1 MTLLFYFVIISI
13 ICIAMKKEKGNK
25 NKSLKSL
32 KNKKREETVSVQ
44 NAERYFPDINYGLSD
59 EQVAKRQ
66 EDGLINA
73 KPKSLSKSY
82 WSIFRTNFLTL
93 FNALNLFLFIL
104 ALIFG
109 NLKNSLFMFII
120 VANIIIGTIQEIRA
134 KKTVEKLSLLSA
146 PKAKVVRNGS
156 EKEISVE
163 EVVLDDIILLKT
175 GNEVISDC
183 ILIDGECEVN
193 ESLLT
198 GEQDAIPKKEGDI
211 LYSGS
216 FLSSGSCR
224 AKVNSVGKENYA
236 QTIVASAQRYK
247 KPNSELMRSIN
258 WIIRGI
264 SFLLIPVGIIVFL
277 RQYAQ
282 TTINNA
288 VTNTIGALISMIPEG
303 LVLLISLAL
312 AVGVIKLVK
321 KRTLVQELYCIE
333 ALARVDVLCLDK
345 TGTITEGTMQ
355 VEKVVPISDGHI
367 ISKDDE
373 RYNASLENI
382 NIIVTNLVRVLND
395 NNPTF
400 NALSDYFKNENV
412 LNVSNSIAFSSQRK
426 WCAVKFE
433 KEGGYYMGAGEF
445 IFKDR
450 YSLYENDAKVFA
462 EQGYRVLMLA
472 KCSEISENPDISSL
486 IPVAYIVLSDKIR
499 ENAKATLDYFNE
511 QGVILKVISGDNP
524 ITVSKVAERAGL
536 SGADSFIDATT
547 LDTDEKIFDA
557 CDKFTIFGRVSPMQK
572 CKLINA
578 LKKKGHTVGM
588 IGDGVNDVMALKE
601 SDCSV
606 AIASGSDA
614 ARHTSQLVL
623 LDSDFAALPDVV
635 AEGRRVINN
644 IARGSALFLVKTTFS
659 LIVSILLVVLFGNL
673 YPFEPIQ
680 VSLVS
685 TGIVGFSSFF
695 LAIEP
700 NNARIKGKFFRRIM
714 TNAVPAGICVAL
726 MIFLTYS
733 ISSDIGASSY
743 QRSTICLYIYA
754 IVTIIVL
761 FEACRPLNL
770 YRILIIETSLCIF
783 TICLAGFPEFFE
795 LASLA
800 PQHIMYL
807 VTVGLCCIPLISLIR
822 LIMSQILNLIE
833 LGHKR
838 RQNRKL
844 EDFKNKISEGV
855 KKLGFKGKD
864 EE

>member
-1 MTLLFYFVIISI
+1 
-13 ICIAMKKEKGNK
+13 MKKEKNKK

-32 KNKKREETVSVQ
+32 KNKKREEVITVQ

-59 EQVAKRQ
+59 EQVLKRK
-66 EDGLINA
+66 EEGLINA

-355 VEKVVPISDGHI
+355 VEKVVPISDGRI
-367 ISKDDE
+367 ISQDDDG
-373 RYNASLENI
+373 YNRSLESI
-382 NIIVTNLVRVLND
+382 NVIVTNLVKVLND

-400 NALSDYFKNENV
+400 NALSDYFKNEKV
-412 LNVSNSIAFSSQRK
+412 LKVNDFIAFSSQRK
-426 WCAVKFE
+426 WCAIKFE
-433 KEGGYYMGAGEF
+433 NEGGYYMGAGEF
-445 IFKDR
+445 IFKDK
-450 YSLYENDAKVFA
+450 YSLYEKDAKVFA

-472 KCSEISENPDISSL
+472 KGSEINQEPDASSL
-486 IPVAYIVLSDKIR
+486 TPVAYIVLSDKIR

-685 TGIVGFSSFF
+685 TGIVGFASFF

-733 ISSDIGASSY
+733 ISSDIGASAY

-754 IVTIIVL
+754 IVTVIVL

-770 YRILIIETSLCIF
+770 YRILIIETALCIF
-783 TICLAGFPEFFE
+783 AICLAGFPEFFE

-807 VTVGLCCIPLISLIR
+807 VTVGLCCIPLIALIR

-838 RQNRKL
+838 RQNKKL